1 MIIIKDIPGL
11 TTKELIEELRP
22 LAGDSGITTGYGGI
36 VVDEDTAAR
45 FLDLYLVAVGRRAAT
60 PEPPTEDTTTPEP
73 EPEPPTRGR
82 RKPAPRTRE
91 GR

>member
-1 MIIIKDIPGL
+1 MIIIKDVPGL

-45 FLDLYLVAVGRRAAT
+45 FLDAYLIAAGLRAAV
-60 PEPPTEDTTTPEP
+60 PEP
-73 EPEPPTRGR
+73 
-82 RKPAPRTRE
+82 
-91 GR
+91 